1 MRHPKSGIAGITL
14 ALSLSL
20 LAGCSG
26 GPSAPEVAALQDR
39 VRTLEAEKQIRDL
52 MTQYGQLLDAGD
64 FAGYSQLF
72 SRDGQWSGLLSG
84 YTTIK
89 GPENIRAAMEK
100 NFADRKYD
108 PGHIT
113 NLHLLSNFRIEVDG
127 DRATGYSRWTVL
139 TRNDESEPFVRVSG
153 RYEDVFVR
161 EDGNW
166 RFQSRIA
173 RREIP

>member
-1 MRHPKSGIAGITL
+1 MRPKPVIACITL
-14 ALSLSL
+14 GLSLLL

-26 GPSAPEVAALQDR
+26 GSSAEVSALQDR
-39 VRTLEAEKQIRDL
+39 VRTLEDEKQIRDL

-64 FAGYSQLF
+64 FASYSQLF
-72 SRDGQWSGLLSG
+72 ARDGEWSGLLSG

-113 NLHLLSNFRIEVDG
+113 NLHLLSNFRVEVDG

-139 TRNDESEPFVRVSG
+139 TRNDKSEPFARVSG

-161 EDGNW
+161 EDGRW
-166 RFQSRIA
+166 KFQSRIA